1 MDNNPNYWRKSTIE
15 AFEMRVWSRIEKISW
30 VDKVINAEVLQKVQ
44 ENWSRHLKHGTT
56 TKTLTDLAHFEA

>member
-44 ENWSRHLKHGTT
+44 EN
-56 TKTLTDLAHFEA
+56 